1 MINHKFKIKQKL
13 LIILVFLFTL
23 NCSQNKDSYY
33 FKFDNVEHYSIDI
46 EEGELFDL
54 ETKKNLKKNEQL
66 KIDIIINNKPEK
78 LSDSLFVLK
87 LTTIGFSKQEVSKEK
102 FRELNEIFREKSHDE
117 VYALACIH
125 VYRDLLI
132 FKKSD
137 SIIGIAKICFS
148 CLDSQIVGT
157 NSNTMAFGQSGD
169 YGKLKRLLKRK

>member
-66 KIDIIINNKPEK
+66 KIDIIINSKPEK
-78 LSDSLFVLK
+78 FLIRYLQTGYIITIWSLFRHNTKKKIL
-87 LTTIGFSKQEVSKEK
+87 EA
-102 FRELNEIFREKSHDE
+102 KSTK
-117 VYALACIH
+117 VYSFN
-125 VYRDLLI
+125 Y
-132 FKKSD
+132 S
-137 SIIGIAKICFS
+137 
-148 CLDSQIVGT
+148 
-157 NSNTMAFGQSGD
+157 
-169 YGKLKRLLKRK
+169 